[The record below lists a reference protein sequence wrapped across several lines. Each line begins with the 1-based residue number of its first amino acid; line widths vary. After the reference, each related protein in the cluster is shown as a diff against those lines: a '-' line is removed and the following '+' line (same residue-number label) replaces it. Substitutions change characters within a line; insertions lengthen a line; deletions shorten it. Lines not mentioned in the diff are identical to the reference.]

1 MNKEDLIKHLK
12 EATQVLKNP
21 SIENAF
27 MVIDRVDFVDEDYK
41 VEAYED
47 YPLPIGNGQTI
58 SQPTTVAFMLELLD
72 VKKGEKVLD
81 LGSGSG
87 YTSAL
92 IGKIVGDSGRVVGVE
107 IITELVEKSRENLAK
122 YTMDNVEI
130 FGAIDEI
137 GFPDEA
143 PYDKIL
149 VSASAEELP
158 EGLLEQ
164 LKIGGILVIPIG
176 DTIYKIIKNGER
188 EFEDISFSGFSF
200 VPLLVSKNS

>member
-130 FGAIDEI
+130 FG
-137 GFPDEA
+137 
-143 PYDKIL
+143 YQK
-149 VSASAEELP
+149 
-158 EGLLEQ
+158 
-164 LKIGGILVIPIG
+164 
-176 DTIYKIIKNGER
+176 TIYH
-188 EFEDISFSGFSF
+188 
-200 VPLLVSKNS
+200 